1 MSSSLAARIRQL
13 QFPKELRIEEDARA
27 LVRNE
32 LRELETLLAY
42 LQPTPDVVQTA
53 PLPALAP
60 ADVGKGESPVFLRLA
75 NAAWRIKQQAE
86 RVGEPNIARAL
97 RGKVDLLIEVLRAE
111 GVELIDAS
119 GRDFDF
125 GDHWDD
131 VVTSAETKLRPYIE
145 SMRSPRIMHR
155 GRLIQAGTPVV
166 ADRPVENPN
175 GGNP

>member
-1 MSSSLAARIRQL
+1 MKSAFLAHIRQL
-13 QFPKELRIEEDARA
+13 QFPKELRIEEDSRVLITA
-27 LVRNE
+27 E
-32 LRELETLLAY
+32 LRELETLLAC
-42 LQPTPDVVQTA
+42 LQPTSGVVETA
-53 PLPALAP
+53 SPPVIASAK
-60 ADVGKGESPVFLRLA
+60 AKEGESPAFLRLA
-75 NAAWRIKQQAE
+75 NAAWRIKQQVE
-86 RVGEPNIARAL
+86 RVGDPNIARAL

-166 ADRPVENPN
+166 SERSIETPP
-175 GGNP
+175 GGNL